1 MNEHI
6 EKEMERNLDEEI
18 KAYEEQLREKYGLA
32 KKEVKHFKR
41 PQELPFTKSQRPHTT
56 IWISGL
62 TMAHEHMIRGAWA
75 GQGYKVESLDV
86 PDNEALN
93 FGKEYGNRGQCN
105 PTYYTVGNL
114 VKQLVKMRQSG
125 YTTEELENNFV
136 FFTAGAC
143 GPCRFG
149 MYEAEY
155 RKALRDAGFP
165 NFRVLLFQQGEGL
178 SQGSAEEA
186 GLAMTP
192 GFFIGMLKAMMVGDM
207 INELG
212 YKIRPYEVVKGQTDQ
227 VIEKSKAYLYD
238 TFAKK
243 TSVIKGLRQV
253 KKWFEE
259 IEVDYTR
266 VKPKVK
272 ITGEFFA
279 MTTEGDGNYHMAR
292 WLEEEGAEVYVE
304 PIGTWIEYLIWTR
317 EQKAKDRN
325 GLGGRILPILG
336 MDEQA
341 AKMVGVLKLAQ
352 KLFRTFYDVYRAALG
367 FKIATL
373 PDQDVMAR
381 YGHMYYDTRLGGGEG
396 HMEVGKNIMAVKHKK
411 AHMVISLKPF
421 GCMPSTQ
428 SDGVQS
434 KVVSDYPD
442 AIFIPIETSG
452 DGEVNVKSRV
462 QMKLYEAKM
471 KARAEYQR
479 VLDEQGLTVEEV
491 REFAAQR
498 RELRNSMRVLPHEV
512 ISTAGNFLFDVLKS
526 MPRRKRA
533 PKLSMPIGKSDGQS
547 RNEHASI
554 GD

>member
-1 MNEHI
+1 MNENL
-6 EKEMERNLDEEI
+6 EKELEQKFDEEV
-18 KAYEEQLREKYGLA
+18 KQFEAELRQKYGLD

-41 PQELPFTKSQRPHTT
+41 PHELPFTKSQRPHTT

-62 TMAHEHMIRGAWA
+62 TVAHEHMIRGAWA
-75 GQGYKVESLDV
+75 AQGYKVESLDV

-114 VKQLVKMRQSG
+114 VKKLVLMRDKEG
-125 YTTEELENNFV
+125 YSTEDLENNFV

-178 SQGSAEEA
+178 SQANEEA
-186 GLAMTP
+186 GLELTP
-192 GFFIGMLKAMMVGDM
+192 VFFIGMLKAMLIGDM

-212 YKIRPYEVVKGQTDQ
+212 YKIRPYEVKKGQTNE
-227 VIEKSKAYLYD
+227 VCEAAKAYMYD
-238 TFAKK
+238 VFAQDK
-243 TSVIKGLRQV
+243 SIFKGLRQV
-253 KKWFEE
+253 KKMFEE
-259 IEVDYTR
+259 IECDYTR
-266 VKPKVK
+266 VKPRVK

-279 MTTEGDGNYHMAR
+279 MTTEGDGNYHMAK
-292 WLEEEGAEVYVE
+292 WLEEEGAEVHVE

-317 EQKAKDRN
+317 EQKAKDRS
-325 GLGGRILPILG
+325 GIKGRVLPLLGF
-336 MDEQA
+336 DHNS
-341 AKMVGVLKLAQ
+341 AKSVGILKLAQ
-352 KLFRTFYDVYRAALG
+352 KMFRTFYDVYRATLG
-367 FKIATL
+367 FKVDPL
-373 PDQDVMAR
+373 PNQDVMAR
-381 YGHMYYDTRLGGGEG
+381 YGHMYYNTRLGGGEG

-434 KVVSDYPD
+434 KVVSDFPD

-471 KARAEYQR
+471 KARAEFQK
-479 VLDEQGLTVEEV
+479 VLDEHGVTLEEIQDYIKKHP
-491 REFAAQR
+491 EYT
-498 RELRNSMRVLPHEV
+498 NSMRVLPHEV
-512 ISTAGNFLFDVLKS
+512 VSTAGNFVYDIAKK
-526 MPRRKRA
+526 MPRRRRQLA
-533 PKLSMPIGKSDGQS
+533 
-547 RNEHASI
+547 AV

>member
-1 MNEHI
+1 MNEEL
-6 EKEMERNLDEEI
+6 EKNL
-18 KAYEEQLREKYGLA
+18 EQDFDAEVKQFEQQLKEKYGLVE
-32 KKEVKHFKR
+32 KEVKHFKR
-41 PQELPFTKSQRPHTT
+41 PIELPFTAKQRPHTT

-62 TMAHEHMIRGAWA
+62 TMAHEHIIRGAWA
-75 GQGYKVESLDV
+75 GEGYKVESLDV

-114 VKQLVKMRQSG
+114 VKALVKLREAGHS
-125 YTTEELENNFV
+125 TEDLEKNYIFL
-136 FFTAGAC
+136 TAGAC

-165 NFRVLLFQQGEGL
+165 NFRVILFQQGEGL
-178 SQGSAEEA
+178 SQGGEDA
-186 GLAMTP
+186 GLAMNP
-192 GFFIGMLKAMMVGDM
+192 SFFIGMLKAMMIGDM

-212 YKIRPYEVVKGQTDQ
+212 YKIRPYEVVKGQTNE
-227 VIEKSKAYLYD
+227 VLESAKAYMYD
-238 TFAKK
+238 VFAKK
-243 TSVIKGLRQV
+243 NSIIKGLRHI
-253 KKWFEE
+253 KKMFDN

-266 VKPKVK
+266 VKPRVK

-279 MTTEGDGNYHMAR
+279 MTTEGDGNYHMAE
-292 WLEEEGAEVYVE
+292 WLEEEGAEVHVE

-317 EQKAKDRN
+317 EQKAKDRS
-325 GLGGRILPILG
+325 GLAGKILPILG
-336 MDEQA
+336 YDQEA
-341 AKMVGVLKLAQ
+341 AKMIGILKLAQ
-352 KLFRTFYDVYRAALG
+352 KMFRTFYDIYRGVLG
-367 FKIATL
+367 FKVAVL
-373 PDQDVMAR
+373 PNQDVMAR
-381 YGHMYYDTRLGGGEG
+381 YGHMYYNTRLGGGEG

-434 KVVSDYPD
+434 KVVADFPD

-471 KARAEYQR
+471 KARAEFQR
-479 VLDEQGLTVEEV
+479 VLDDHGVTLEEV
-491 REFAAQR
+491 KEFAAKHKEYR
-498 RELRNSMRVLPHEV
+498 HSMRRLPHEV
-512 ISTAGNFLFDVLKS
+512 ISTAGNFIYDIAKK
-526 MPRRKRA
+526 MPRKKRA
-533 PKLSMPIGKSDGQS
+533 PMPPAGIGAAQGRS
-547 RNEHASI
+547 EHASA

>member
-1 MNEHI
+1 MNEHR
-6 EKEMERNLDEEI
+6 EKELEQSFDEDV
-18 KAYEEQLREKYGLA
+18 KAFEEQLRQKYGLE

-41 PQELPFTKSQRPHTT
+41 PHELPFTASQRPHTT

-62 TMAHEHMIRGAWA
+62 TIAHEHMIRGAWA
-75 GQGYKVESLDV
+75 SEGYKVESLDV

-114 VKQLVKMRQSG
+114 VKHLVKMREAGQ
-125 YTTEELENNFV
+125 TTEEIENSNV

-149 MYEAEY
+149 MYEAEF

-178 SQGSAEEA
+178 NQAAEEA
-186 GLAMTP
+186 GLNMTP
-192 GFFIGMLKAMMVGDM
+192 AFFIGMLKAMMVGDM

-212 YKIRPYEVVKGQTDQ
+212 YKIRPYEITKGQTNN
-227 VIEKSKAYLYD
+227 VVEESKAYMYD
-238 TFAKK
+238 VFAKK
-243 TSVIKGLRQV
+243 TSIIKGLRHI
-253 KKWFEE
+253 KKMFEA
-259 IEVDYTR
+259 IECDYTR
-266 VKPKVK
+266 VKPRVK

-292 WLEEEGAEVYVE
+292 WLEEEGAEVHVE

-317 EQKAKDRN
+317 EQKAKDRS
-325 GLGGRILPILG
+325 GLKGRILPLLG
-336 MDEQA
+336 MDQDS
-341 AKMVGVLKLAQ
+341 AKLVGVLKLAQ
-352 KLFRTFYDVYRAALG
+352 KMFRTFYDVYRATLG
-367 FKIATL
+367 FKVDPL
-373 PDQDVMAR
+373 PDQNVIAR
-381 YGHMYYDTRLGGGEG
+381 YGHMYYNTRVGGGEG
-396 HMEVGKNIMAVKHKK
+396 HMEVGKNIMAVTHKK

-434 KVVSDYPD
+434 KVVSDFPD

-471 KARAEYQR
+471 KCRAEFQK
-479 VLDEQGLTVEEV
+479 VLDDNGITLEELQEYV
-491 REFAAQR
+491 AKNPECRY
-498 RELRNSMRVLPHEV
+498 SMRVLPHEV
-512 ISTAGNFLFDVLKS
+512 VSAAGNFVYAIRKS
-526 MPRRKRA
+526 MPRKKRSQA
-533 PKLSMPIGKSDGQS
+533 VPPPSVGAG
-547 RNEHASI
+547 RGEHAVA

>member
-1 MNEHI
+1 
-6 EKEMERNLDEEI
+6 
-18 KAYEEQLREKYGLA
+18 
-32 KKEVKHFKR
+32 
-41 PQELPFTKSQRPHTT
+41 
-56 IWISGL
+56 
-62 TMAHEHMIRGAWA
+62 MAHEHMIRGAWA
-75 GQGYKVESLDV
+75 GEGYRVESLDV
-86 PDNEALN
+86 PDNLALN

-114 VKQLVKMRQSG
+114 VKQLVQMRESG
-125 YTTEELENNFV
+125 YETEDLEKNFV

-149 MYEAEY
+149 MYEAEF

-178 SQGSAEEA
+178 NQAAGEEA

-192 GFFIGMLKAMMVGDM
+192 AFFIGMLKAMMVGDM

-212 YKIRPYEVVKGQTDQ
+212 YKIRPYEMVKGQTDK
-227 VIEKSKAYLYD
+227 VIEEAKAYLYD
-238 TFAKK
+238 VFAKK
-243 TSVIKGLRQV
+243 VSIIKGLRHV
-253 KKWFEE
+253 KKMFEA

-266 VKPKVK
+266 VKPRVK

-292 WLEEEGAEVYVE
+292 WLEEEGAEVHVE

-317 EQKAKDRN
+317 EQKAKDHS
-325 GLGGRILPILG
+325 GLKGRILPLLG
-336 MDEQA
+336 MDQDS
-341 AKMVGVLKLAQ
+341 AKLVGILKLAQ
-352 KLFRTFYDVYRAALG
+352 KMFRTFYDVYRATLG
-367 FKIATL
+367 FKVDGL
-373 PDQDVMAR
+373 PDQNVIAR
-381 YGHMYYDTRLGGGEG
+381 YGHMYYNTRVGGGEG
-396 HMEVGKNIMAVKHKK
+396 HMEVGKNIMAVTHKK

-434 KVVSDYPD
+434 KVVSDFPD

-471 KARAEYQR
+471 KTRAEFQK
-479 VLDEQGLTVEEV
+479 VLDDHGITLEDLQ
-491 REFAAQR
+491 
-498 RELRNSMRVLPHEV
+498 ELVKKNRDYRYSMRVLPHDV
-512 ISTAGNFLFDVLKS
+512 VSTAGNFVYAMKKNL
-526 MPRRKRA
+526 PRKKRTSQTA
-533 PKLSMPIGKSDGQS
+533 PPPGVGSGRSEQ
-547 RNEHASI
+547 ATA

>member
-6 EKEMERNLDEEI
+6 EKELEQNFDQEV
-18 KAYEEQLREKYGLA
+18 KAYEEQLRQKYGMA

-41 PQELPFTKSQRPHTT
+41 PHELSFTKSQRPHTT

-62 TMAHEHMIRGAWA
+62 TIAHEHIIRGAWA
-75 GQGYKVESLDV
+75 AEGYKVESLDV
-86 PDNEALN
+86 PDNEALS

-114 VKQLVKMRQSG
+114 VKRLVNMRKEG
-125 YTTEELENNFV
+125 YATEDLENNFV

-178 SQGSAEEA
+178 NQGAGEDA
-186 GLAMTP
+186 GLEMTP
-192 GFFIGMLKAMMVGDM
+192 AFFIGMLKGMLVGDM

-212 YKIRPYEVVKGQTDQ
+212 YMIRPYEIVKGQTNQ
-227 VIEKSKAYLYD
+227 VIEESKAYMYD
-238 TFAKK
+238 VFAQK
-243 TSVIKGLRQV
+243 TSIIKGLRRL
-253 KKWFEE
+253 KKMFGA

-266 VKPKVK
+266 LKPKAK

-279 MTTEGDGNYHMAR
+279 MTTEGDGNYHMAK
-292 WLEEEGAEVYVE
+292 WLEEEGAEVHVE

-317 EQKAKDRN
+317 EQKAKDRS
-325 GLGGRILPILG
+325 GLKGRILPILG
-336 MDEQA
+336 LDQDS
-341 AKMVGVLKLAQ
+341 AKSVGILKLAQ
-352 KLFRTFYDVYRAALG
+352 KLLRTFYDIYRAALG
-367 FKIATL
+367 FKVKEL
-373 PDQDVMAR
+373 PNQDSIAR
-381 YGHMYYDTRLGGGEG
+381 YGHMYYNTRLGGGEG
-396 HMEVGKNIMAVKHKK
+396 HMEVGKNIMSVVHKK

-434 KVVSDYPD
+434 KVVSDFPET
-442 AIFIPIETSG
+442 IFIPIETSG
-452 DGEVNVKSRV
+452 DGEVNVRSRV

-471 KARAEYQR
+471 KAKAEFQR
-479 VLDEQGLTVEEV
+479 VLDECGVTLEEV
-491 REFAAQR
+491 REFVAKNPEWR
-498 RELRNSMRVLPHEV
+498 DSMRVLPHEV
-512 ISTAGNFLFDVLKS
+512 VSTAGDFVYAVKKA
-526 MPRRKRA
+526 MPRKKNA
-533 PKLSMPIGKSDGQS
+533 PRISPPPASKSAGM
-547 RNEHASI
+547 HAAA